1 MKFRDNQTR
10 VFIASIAVVGIII
23 FLNSTGMLKPFKEFS
38 YWLFKYP
45 QTLLSKSGFGLN
57 NVFGSIFEMRDLQK
71 RNSELAEENNRLKKE
86 IVDLNEL
93 RYENNQLRNI
103 LDLPLVREHKLV
115 DAGVIGKDPYGF
127 LHSLTINRGSDD
139 GINVGMDV
147 IDTNGFFIGEINN
160 VTSSTSHIRMIT
172 DSSSNISAIDQES
185 RVQGVVK
192 SDLNSGLIFD
202 MVSQDER
209 VEVGDTIIVSLT
221 GGDTAEGIAK
231 VVSTEK
237 FPNKPFQKIKLAPLA
252 DLKNIGKV
260 FVIIK

>member
-10 VFIASIAVVGIII
+10 VFIASIAAVGVIV
-23 FLNSTGMLKPFKEFS
+23 FFNSIGLLKPVKEFS

-45 QTLLSKSGFGLN
+45 QALLSKAGFGSN
-57 NVFGSIFEMRDLQK
+57 GVFDFVFNARGLEK
-71 RNSELAEENNRLKKE
+71 KNSELVDENNRLKKE
-86 IVDLNEL
+86 ITDLNEL
-93 RYENNQLRNI
+93 RYENNQLRTI

-127 LHSLTINRGSDD
+127 LNSLTIDRGSDD
-139 GINVGMDV
+139 GIRAGMDV
-147 IDTNGFFIGEINN
+147 VDANGFFIGTI
-160 VTSSTSHIRMIT
+160 SDSAASTSQVRTIT
-172 DSSSNISAIDQES
+172 DNASVVSAIDQES

-202 MVSQDER
+202 MVSQDEN
-209 VEVGDTIIVSLT
+209 VQAGDTIIVALV
-221 GGDTAEGIAK
+221 GGSAAEGVAK